1 MKAIFKNDNV
11 YVVVQDKE
19 AREDVGFKNV
29 ENLILCDDYRCSKKE
44 NSLYGGRVCL
54 KIPKYNSN
62 GYVHYKDDYCHIIID
77 GIGIDKFYDNV
88 GVVWKSN
95 EFSWDKIAAYL
106 NQIENLGVDSFLE
119 NYKLQLQELKKEFE
133 SMKEDLQSELA
144 VNYDEN
150 KASKLDSIKNT
161 ILSIT
166 CVIFS
171 LLINMNAGLNNHHY
185 INAYNEIINMYF

>member
-1 MKAIFKNDNV
+1 MRAIIKHENV
-11 YVVVQDKE
+11 YVVVRDKE

-29 ENLILCDDYRCSKKE
+29 ENLILCDDYSCSKKE

-54 KIPKYNSN
+54 KIPEYRSN
-62 GYVHYKDDYCHIIID
+62 GYIHYKDDYCHIIID
-77 GIGIDKFYDNV
+77 GIGIDKIYESV
-88 GVVWKSN
+88 GMVMKSN

-133 SMKEDLQSELA
+133 SMKENLQSELA

-150 KASKLDSIKNT
+150 KASKLNSINNML
-161 ILSIT
+161 LSIT

-171 LLINMNAGLNNHHY
+171 LLINMNAGLSNQNY
-185 INAYNEIINMYF
+185 INAYDTIINMYF